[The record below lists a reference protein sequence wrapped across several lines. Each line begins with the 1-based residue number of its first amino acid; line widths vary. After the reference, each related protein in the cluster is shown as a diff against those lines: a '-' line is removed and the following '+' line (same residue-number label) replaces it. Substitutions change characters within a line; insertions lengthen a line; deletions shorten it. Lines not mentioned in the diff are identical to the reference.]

1 MIIMLRKF
9 VSVTV
14 VFSSLLVLMLGP
26 QHASAAAA
34 KSDFA
39 YGYSIE
45 VDGDGAIYSLFLD
58 EKVYKGLIREDRGDL
73 RIFNGHGQVVPHDIR
88 RAEKMTRK
96 KLPSVELPIFPVY
109 KNKQGGSEV
118 QASPNIRIT
127 TNDQG
132 AIIDLNY
139 GKVTKD
145 EAVLSAYIID
155 ASSLKNSP
163 DLMTINWNAQHV
175 DFVTRVRIEGSD
187 DLTRWRNIVQQSTLS
202 HLQHGTH
209 TLLQKTID
217 LPRSIPKYLR
227 LTWAGYE
234 SLTIDSIKLDFPET
248 YHAQPRQWS
257 AFSPSKVD
265 ETQQIYYFDTKTV
278 LPVDRLNVILPA
290 RNTLVK
296 VLIES
301 APTETGP
308 WYSRYRG
315 LLYDLEYGQTMLRNP
330 SIHQSI
336 NSHRHWRLQILN
348 GEGQFGGEPSLNLG
362 WIAEE
367 LLFVAT
373 GESPFTLAYG
383 SARVGPVAAPLAQ
396 LLSAKTIKQQG
407 ALIKSAKLG
416 SSIDFGDDSR
426 LEPPKPPVDWK
437 RYLLWAVL
445 ILGVIALAFMAMRLY
460 KQMEEQGTEE

>member
-1 MIIMLRKF
+1 MIARMRKF
-9 VSVTV
+9 VTLTLLS
-14 VFSSLLVLMLGP
+14 SSLLILV
-26 QHASAAAA
+26 ASPMTSYATAV

-39 YGYSIE
+39 YGYSVE
-45 VDGDGAIYSLFLD
+45 VDGDGAIYSLYLD
-58 EKVYKGLIREDRGDL
+58 EKIYRGLTREDRGDL

-96 KLPSVELPIFPVY
+96 RLPSVELPIFPLY
-109 KNKQGGSEV
+109 KQKQAESDTSAGYNV
-118 QASPNIRIT
+118 HIT

-139 GKVTKD
+139 GKVSSN
-145 EAVLSAYIID
+145 ESVLSAYILD
-155 ASSLKNSP
+155 ASSLKSAP
-163 DLMTINWNAQHV
+163 EMMTINWNAKHA

-187 DLTRWRNIVQQSTLS
+187 DLAHWRNIVQNSTLS
-202 HLQHGTH
+202 HLQHGQH

-217 LPRSIPKYLR
+217 MPRSIPKYLR
-227 LTWAGYE
+227 LSWAGFDA
-234 SLTIDSIKLDFPET
+234 LTIDSIKLDFPET

-257 AFSPSKVD
+257 TFTPTRID
-265 ETQQIYYFDTKTV
+265 ETQQSYYFNTETV
-278 LPVDRLNVILPA
+278 IPIDRVNVDLPA

-301 APTETGP
+301 AATEAGP
-308 WYSRYRG
+308 WYTRYHG
-315 LLYDLEYGQTMLRNP
+315 LLYDLEYGQSNLHNP
-330 SIHQSI
+330 NIHQSV

-348 GEGQFGGEPSLNLG
+348 GEGRFGGEPKLKLG

-367 LLFVAT
+367 LMFVAT

-396 LLSAKTIKQQG
+396 LLSASTIKQQG

-445 ILGVIALAFMAMRLY
+445 ILGVAALAFMAMRLY
-460 KQMEEQGTEE
+460 KQMEEEGAEG